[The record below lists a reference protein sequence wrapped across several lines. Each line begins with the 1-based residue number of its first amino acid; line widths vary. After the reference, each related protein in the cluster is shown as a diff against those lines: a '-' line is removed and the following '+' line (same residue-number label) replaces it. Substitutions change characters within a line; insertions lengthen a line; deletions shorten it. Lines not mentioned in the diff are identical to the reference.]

1 MRKEGTFM
9 ALGVEFTREWLPDH
23 QRYIWR
29 AANDMAAGR
38 NVGKGSYFAAPFGH
52 RLHTEFP
59 TLKAAMVACVNAR
72 QMEAAE

>member
-1 MRKEGTFM
+1 M

-29 AANDMAAGR
+29 APNGMTTGR
-38 NVGKGSYFAAPFGH
+38 NVGKASYFAAPFGH
-52 RLHTEFP
+52 RLHVEFP

-72 QMEAAE
+72 QCCATE